1 MSTSDNNAT
10 SLHGELVAFLTD
22 NNDMRKCAK
31 NSVKASVWAGGGAFA
46 GAFLMGPV
54 GGMVGGIAGS
64 VAGFLTSDQYD
75 GALQNISA
83 LEDERRK
90 KLINEV
96 TQVLIAAG
104 ATANSLQMT
113 SGFGSALREYAQQD
127 SVRDGIWRAC
137 INSLES

>member
-1 MSTSDNNAT
+1 MKCIFTHQDDLFSLLKILRLCEWHSSRSCWSFSHGTSWWNGRRP
-10 SLHGELVAFLTD
+10 SLPGNFI
-22 NNDMRKCAK
+22 
-31 NSVKASVWAGGGAFA
+31 
-46 GAFLMGPV
+46 
-54 GGMVGGIAGS
+54 GIAGS

>member
-1 MSTSDNNAT
+1 MIY
-10 SLHGELVAFLTD
+10 FLYLKFYD
-22 NNDMRKCAK
+22 FVNGIRLA
-31 NSVKASVWAGGGAFA
+31 VA